1 MIGTAAD
8 PGVMVLAFRDL
19 FARAGRHAEEHRVKH
34 NVLVSF
40 LEIYNE
46 NIFDLL
52 VRVFGGDFLSSIFSL
67 LRRRTLQD
75 FLRHSLGF
83 CA

>member
-19 FARAGRHAEEHRVKH
+19 FARASRHAEEHRVKH

-52 VRVFGGDFLSSIFSL
+52 VRVFL
-67 LRRRTLQD
+67 L
-75 FLRHSLGF
+75 
-83 CA
+83 